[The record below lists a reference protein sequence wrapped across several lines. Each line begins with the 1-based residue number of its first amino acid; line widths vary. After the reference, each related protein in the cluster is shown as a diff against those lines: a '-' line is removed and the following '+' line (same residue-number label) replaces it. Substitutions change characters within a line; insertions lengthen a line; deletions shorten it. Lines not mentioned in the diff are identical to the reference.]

1 MSEIIPPS
9 ISVDTFSGQADQEA
23 ISGNTGGVL
32 DQATVD
38 ELDGLIAVANGAQA
52 GNIGKHN
59 RLPFI
64 FTRVGE
70 SEAGIFIYASLNPT
84 DISYTIPLRE
94 VMEKCGGGE
103 VKHIAQASAER
114 AEHLGRFID
123 EIDIRYTLTTG
134 NCIPIRLSGGEL
146 GVPAGLN
153 TFYELMQL
161 ILEADRVLPDGRS
174 NDFIVFQNSVPFPM
188 LTVEGKIKPEG
199 ISFSESAQSP
209 SEIAG
214 VTFSLSV
221 HKTIPKLTS
230 VQSLIGAWS
239 SGAPN
244 IGRR

>member
-1 MSEIIPPS
+1 MPGIVPS
-9 ISVDTFSGQADQEA
+9 VSVSTFKDQANQEA
-23 ISGNTGGVL
+23 ISGDTGGFL
-32 DQATVD
+32 DQDTID
-38 ELDGLIAVANGAQA
+38 ELDGLIAVANGALA
-52 GNIGKHN
+52 SNVGKHN

-70 SEAGIFIYASLNPT
+70 SENGIFIYASLNPT

-103 VKHIAQASAER
+103 VKHVAQASAHR
-114 AEHLGRFID
+114 AENLGRFID

-134 NCIPIRLSGGEL
+134 NCLPIRLSGGEL

-153 TFYELMQL
+153 TFYELLSL
-161 ILEADRVLPDGRS
+161 ILEADRVLPDGRA

-199 ISFSESAQSP
+199 VSFSESAQSP

-214 VTFSLSV
+214 VSFSLSV
-221 HKTIPKLTS
+221 HKTMPRLTS
-230 VQSLIGAWS
+230 VQSLIGAWT
-239 SGAPN
+239 SGAPA
-244 IGRR
+244 IGRK